1 MEKYKCLIVED
12 EPLAAEVLQDFIREI
27 PFLECR
33 GVSRDAIYASTILQ
47 NEKIDLLFLD
57 IHLPKIKGLDFLR
70 TLSSPPQV
78 IITTAYREYAVE
90 GFDLNVLDYLVKPIQ
105 FQRFLTA
112 VNKLRQVVP
121 LPTPNHQEASE
132 SESILINVNKKRVK
146 LKLDEILYVESRK
159 EYVRIFI
166 GQTSYLTKF
175 PISNLEN
182 ELPRDRFVRIHRS
195 FMVNKQRITA
205 FSSSEVELGE
215 IRLPVGRSF
224 REHALISFGA
234 V

>member
-12 EPLAAEVLQDFIREI
+12 EPLAADVLQDFIREI
-27 PFLECR
+27 PFLECK
-33 GVSRDAIYASTILQ
+33 GVCRDAIYASSVLQ
-47 NEKIDLLFLD
+47 NENIDLLFLD
-57 IHLPKIKGLDFLR
+57 IHLPKIKGLDFLK

-112 VNKLRQVVP
+112 VNKLRQLVP
-121 LPTPNHQEASE
+121 LASPAINEAAE
-132 SESILINVNKKRVK
+132 TESILINVNKKRVK
-146 LKLDEILYVESRK
+146 IKLDEILYVESRK
-159 EYVRIFI
+159 EYVRIFV

-205 FSSSEVELGE
+205 FSSSEVEIGE
-215 IRLPVGRSF
+215 LRLPVGRSY
-224 REHALISFGA
+224 REHALISFGD